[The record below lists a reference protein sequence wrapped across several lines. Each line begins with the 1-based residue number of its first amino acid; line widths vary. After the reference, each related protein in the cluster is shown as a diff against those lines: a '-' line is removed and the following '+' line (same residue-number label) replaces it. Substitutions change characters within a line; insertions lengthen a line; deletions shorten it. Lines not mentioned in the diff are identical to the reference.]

1 MFYPQEVTVTS
12 ERQRSEPVDSRR
24 PRDAAVLL
32 PPAAFAT
39 RRICPYLVV
48 DGESWRSASPS
59 RDHRCG
65 AVAPPAPLAADKQR
79 RLCLSDRHSGC
90 ATFLA
95 ASSRPQ
101 APGLSEPPETA
112 ASRLARARSSTKP
125 GGETVTRWSLARTAP
140 VVLDHGRIPALLG
153 ALSGRSRASQF
164 FLGVLLLAAFGAIG
178 LARLGGGGG
187 PLTAVGLSP
196 SVSASSPVAGLASGA
211 PAAPSGGVEAATATP
226 APSPSSPAAGA
237 SPPAAANGTYRVK
250 PGDTLYVIARR
261 LGTTVR
267 ILQQLNGLG
276 TSTTIH
282 AGDILKT
289 P

>member
-1 MFYPQEVTVTS
+1 MFYPRAVTVTS
-12 ERQRSEPVDSRR
+12 ERRRSEPVDSRR

-79 RLCLSDRHSGC
+79 RLCLSDRHAGC

-95 ASSRPQ
+95 AQSRPLTL
-101 APGLSEPPETA
+101 GLSESAETVA
-112 ASRLARARSSTKP
+112 ARLAPGRTTNKP

-164 FLGVLLLAAFGAIG
+164 VLGVLLLAAFGAIG

-187 PLTAVGLSP
+187 PLTAAGPSP
-196 SVSASSPVAGLASGA
+196 SVSASSRVAGGLASAA
-211 PAAPSGGVEAATATP
+211 PAAPSGGVEGATAT
-226 APSPSSPAAGA
+226 AAPSSPSAGA

-250 PGDTLYVIARR
+250 RGDTLYVIARR
-261 LGTTVR
+261 LGTTVK

-276 TSTTIH
+276 SSTTIH

>member
-1 MFYPQEVTVTS
+1 MFYPRAVTVTS

-65 AVAPPAPLAADKQR
+65 AVAPPALLAVDKQR
-79 RLCLSDRHSGC
+79 RLCLSDRHGGC

-95 ASSRPQ
+95 ASSRFLG
-101 APGLSEPPETA
+101 PGLSESAETLA
-112 ASRLARARSSTKP
+112 ARLAGVRSSAKP

-153 ALSGRSRASQF
+153 ALTGRSRASQF
-164 FLGVLLLAAFGAIG
+164 LLGVLLLAAFGAIG
-178 LARLGGGGG
+178 LARLGGGAG
-187 PLTAVGLSP
+187 PLTAIGPSP
-196 SVSASSPVAGLASGA
+196 SVAASRTGGGLASAA
-211 PAAPSGGVEAATATP
+211 PAGPSGGVEAATATP
-226 APSPSSPAAGA
+226 APSAPTASASPAAV
-237 SPPAAANGTYRVK
+237 ANGTYRVK
-250 PGDTLYVIARR
+250 RGDTLYVIARQ

-282 AGDILKT
+282 VGDMLKV

>member
-1 MFYPQEVTVTS
+1 MFYPRAVTVTS

-79 RLCLSDRHSGC
+79 RLCLSDRHAGC

-95 ASSRPQ
+95 ASSRPL
-101 APGLSEPPETA
+101 ASGFSDSPETA
-112 ASRLARARSSTKP
+112 GTGDSGTSSSPKP

-140 VVLDHGRIPALLG
+140 VVLDHGRIPAMLG
-153 ALSGRSRASQF
+153 ALSRRSRASQF
-164 FLGVLLLAAFGAIG
+164 FLGVL
-178 LARLGGGGG
+178 
-187 PLTAVGLSP
+187 
-196 SVSASSPVAGLASGA
+196 
-211 PAAPSGGVEAATATP
+211 
-226 APSPSSPAAGA
+226 
-237 SPPAAANGTYRVK
+237 
-250 PGDTLYVIARR
+250 
-261 LGTTVR
+261 
-267 ILQQLNGLG
+267 
-276 TSTTIH
+276 
-282 AGDILKT
+282 
-289 P
+289 